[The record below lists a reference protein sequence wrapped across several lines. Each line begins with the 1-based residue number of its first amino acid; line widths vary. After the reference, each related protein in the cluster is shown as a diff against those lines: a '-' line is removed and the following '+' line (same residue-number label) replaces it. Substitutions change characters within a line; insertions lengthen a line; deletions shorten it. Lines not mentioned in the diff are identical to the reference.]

1 MGTNI
6 GTKDPRKSSGKR
18 EEPFSLN
25 STLDQYEVQE
35 LDAREIAN
43 LINEPR
49 RRKAGSAPPAAE

>member
-6 GTKDPRKSSGKR
+6 GTKNPRKSSGKR
-18 EEPFSLN
+18 EEPFSLH

-43 LINEPR
+43 LTGEPR
-49 RRKAGSAPPAAE
+49 RRKSGSSPPAAD